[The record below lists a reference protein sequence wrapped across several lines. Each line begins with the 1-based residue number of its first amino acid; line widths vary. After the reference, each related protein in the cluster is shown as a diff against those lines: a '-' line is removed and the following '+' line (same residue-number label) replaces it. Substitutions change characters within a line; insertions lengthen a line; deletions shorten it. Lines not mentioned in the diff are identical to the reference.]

1 MVAQHEKAES
11 SRRTQPLSGNAR
23 SVNRAVQCPD
33 WHPADA
39 EGTLR
44 ATKTVDPA
52 QFYLVR
58 RRLLVDLANLR
69 DDGAIEWF
77 WGKWHEHVMSEAAED
92 LLELRDELQTIW
104 RWTEI
109 TEYPDLGFSS
119 SGPIKFIYK
128 WRSRVYHDDLSPNQ
142 ILERWLVWRPSVERL
157 KAWQR
162 EGWID
167 ARFRNTF
174 GYLPFGCSL
183 TARQLI
189 AHNGALRAM
198 LIVGVFDH
206 WGHFKYC
213 ANPNCVTPYFIAKRK
228 DQTVCDAEIC
238 KAEKQREH
246 ARRWWN
252 ENRAKKTR
260 KPAKVASKPPKKGR
274 GKNVT
279 RKTR

>member
-1 MVAQHEKAES
+1 MAASSKAS
-11 SRRTQPLSGNAR
+11 TTSTRKRAKCFSGSQSCAPMK
-23 SVNRAVQCPD
+23 A
-33 WHPADA
+33 
-39 EGTLR
+39 
-44 ATKTVDPA
+44 
-52 QFYLVR
+52 
-58 RRLLVDLANLR
+58 
-69 DDGAIEWF
+69 
-77 WGKWHEHVMSEAAED
+77 
-92 LLELRDELQTIW
+92 
-104 RWTEI
+104 
-109 TEYPDLGFSS
+109 
-119 SGPIKFIYK
+119 IYK
-128 WRSRVYHDDLSPNQ
+128 WRSRVYRDPLSPNQ
-142 ILERWLVWRPSVERL
+142 ILERWLVWRPSGERL

-183 TARQLI
+183 TARQLVP
-189 AHNGALRAM
+189 HNGALRAM

-213 ANPNCVTPYFIAKRK
+213 ANPKCATPYFIAMRK

-252 ENRAKKTR
+252 ENRAKKIQ

-279 RKTR
+279 RKAR